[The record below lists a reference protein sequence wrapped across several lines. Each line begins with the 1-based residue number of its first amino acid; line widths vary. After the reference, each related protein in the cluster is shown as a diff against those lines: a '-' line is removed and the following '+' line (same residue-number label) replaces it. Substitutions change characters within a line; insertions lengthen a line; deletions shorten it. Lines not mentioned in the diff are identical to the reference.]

1 MNYEELLDL
10 TVDLAFQLQNC
21 GAETYR
27 VEEAVVR
34 LLEAYGVQGA
44 AFSIPGC
51 IIVSL
56 ETAEEQHITRM
67 HRAADSSTDLDGME
81 RYSGLCRRICREK
94 PPVQEAMAMLQA
106 EKQATKTYRF
116 PTLLMAYFLSA
127 AGFSVFFRGTM
138 LDALCAGLSGVA
150 TGLCLYFMNKLHANL
165 FFKTVAAGFVLAF
178 LAHGL
183 ATAGLAHNVDA
194 AIIGALMLLVPG
206 LLFTNSIRDIIYGDT
221 MSGVNRLVQVFIT
234 AVALAVVTGA
244 AVSLARYLW
253 GDLTGSGALVQ
264 YGLLMQCLACFV
276 GSTGFCMLLNLHGS
290 GMFLCIVGGIFS
302 LLSYR
307 LFCYLG
313 VSDLTAFF
321 LAAAA
326 LSVYSE
332 IMARVRKY
340 PATSYLLV
348 ALFPLVPGADI
359 YYTMDYAV
367 RGNTD
372 AFIRYGLHTGA
383 LAGTLAVGIL
393 LVSTAFRMWG
403 VWRHRKKVG

>member
-1 MNYEELLDL
+1 
-10 TVDLAFQLQNC
+10 
-21 GAETYR
+21 
-27 VEEAVVR
+27 
-34 LLEAYGVQGA
+34 
-44 AFSIPGC
+44 
-51 IIVSL
+51 
-56 ETAEEQHITRM
+56 
-67 HRAADSSTDLDGME
+67 
-81 RYSGLCRRICREK
+81 
-94 PPVQEAMAMLQA
+94 
-106 EKQATKTYRF
+106 
-116 PTLLMAYFLSA
+116 
-127 AGFSVFFRGTM
+127 
-138 LDALCAGLSGVA
+138 
-150 TGLCLYFMNKLHANL
+150 
-165 FFKTVAAGFVLAF
+165 
-178 LAHGL
+178 
-183 ATAGLAHNVDA
+183 
-194 AIIGALMLLVPG
+194 
-206 LLFTNSIRDIIYGDT
+206 

-234 AVALAVVTGA
+234 AVALAVGTGA

>member
-1 MNYEELLDL
+1 MAWNA
-10 TVDLAFQLQNC
+10 TVAC
-21 GAETYR
+21 
-27 VEEAVVR
+27 
-34 LLEAYGVQGA
+34 A
-44 AFSIPGC
+44 AGSAGR
-51 IIVSL
+51 S
-56 ETAEEQHITRM
+56 R
-67 HRAADSSTDLDGME
+67 R
-81 RYSGLCRRICREK
+81 CRRPWPCSRRRSR
-94 PPVQEAMAMLQA
+94 LR
-106 EKQATKTYRF
+106 KTYRF

-165 FFKTVAAGFVLAF
+165 FFKTVGAGFVLAF
-178 LAHGL
+178 FFGPW
-183 ATAGLAHNVDA
+183 AGDCRVGPQCRCRWRSD
-194 AIIGALMLLVPG
+194 
-206 LLFTNSIRDIIYGDT
+206 
-221 MSGVNRLVQVFIT
+221 
-234 AVALAVVTGA
+234 
-244 AVSLARYLW
+244 
-253 GDLTGSGALVQ
+253 Q

-348 ALFPLVPGADI
+348 ALFPPWSPVRTSITPWITPSGATPMRSFGTAFTLALWRVPWRLAFSWFPRPSACGASGGTGRKWANYLSIIRRREGWPLWPPLPGACIWIQNCGPSKESD
-359 YYTMDYAV
+359 
-367 RGNTD
+367 
-372 AFIRYGLHTGA
+372 GA
-383 LAGTLAVGIL
+383 LCSCLAFSRLFSKSFFLNCLYNCCNIL
-393 LVSTAFRMWG
+393 LVIFREEVFG
-403 VWRHRKKVG
+403 DDGQQSNDEGNKKTRRQSRRRPSPQFPEAPQRWTIRSAK

>member
-1 MNYEELLDL
+1 
-10 TVDLAFQLQNC
+10 
-21 GAETYR
+21 
-27 VEEAVVR
+27 
-34 LLEAYGVQGA
+34 
-44 AFSIPGC
+44 
-51 IIVSL
+51 
-56 ETAEEQHITRM
+56 
-67 HRAADSSTDLDGME
+67 
-81 RYSGLCRRICREK
+81 
-94 PPVQEAMAMLQA
+94 MLQA

-221 MSGVNRLVQVFIT
+221 MSGVNPVGSGLHHGDGPGGGHGCGRFP
-234 AVALAVVTGA
+234 G
-244 AVSLARYLW
+244 RYLW

-367 RGNTD
+367 RATPMRSFGT
-372 AFIRYGLHTGA
+372 AFTLALWRVPWRLAFSWFPRPSACGASGGTGRKWANYLSIIRRRGRLASMATLPGACIWIQNCGPSKESDGA
-383 LAGTLAVGIL
+383 LCSCLAFSRL
-393 LVSTAFRMWG
+393 FSKSFF
-403 VWRHRKKVG
+403 